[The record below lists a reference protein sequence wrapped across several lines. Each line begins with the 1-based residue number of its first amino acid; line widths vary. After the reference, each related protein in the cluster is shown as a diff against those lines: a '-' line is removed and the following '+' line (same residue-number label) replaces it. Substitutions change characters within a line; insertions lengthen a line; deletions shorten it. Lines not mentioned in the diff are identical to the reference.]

1 MDEARPQLE
10 LGPEQLRRLTD
21 PARLNF
27 ETTQELPPPQ
37 AMVGQNRA
45 QEAIEFALEMPD
57 GRYNLF
63 VVGQPGTGR
72 RIAVT
77 SAVERIAKGR
87 PAAQDWCYVHNFE
100 QSDEPRAVA
109 LPPGLGHTFAHD
121 VEAFIRGCRKALRSA
136 FGSETYEQQRTA
148 LVAGIGAR
156 HSALVEEMQQ
166 EALALGFLIRPT
178 ETGLAILPLRPSAS
192 GQPQDTEEG
201 AAKQE
206 APASE
211 PEAQSGEAAEDAG
224 PQAISREELAALPEE
239 VQQQLRENQEKVD
252 QVITRTLPQLHT
264 LEEEARA
271 FVRTLDHEFAEKA
284 LAGLADDLNQRYT
297 VSADALDFLRHLRAD
312 IVAQADVLREGEDIP
327 EGTVSDGDGEA
338 VASEATE
345 PAQVER
351 DEATAGAETN
361 RRPVLVALLHQ
372 YSVNVLVSHKP
383 EESAPVV
390 EELNPARGNLLGR
403 IEYGLRNGLPFTD
416 HTMIKAGALHRA
428 NGGFLIVQ
436 AYDLL
441 NASRSWEAVK
451 RVLRFATIAME
462 TGGEASGSPTS
473 ATLRP
478 EPIPANV
485 KVILIGD
492 SATYRALLELDQ
504 EFRLLFKV
512 RADFDDEM
520 PRDAEAELAYA
531 RFAGEVARSTGS
543 PPLTRGA
550 VALVIEE
557 GSRWA
562 EDQERLSTLFGD
574 LRDLTLEACFWA
586 KKESAVAATREH
598 VAHAVVSRER
608 RQSLLSDKLDD
619 LIRRGTVMID
629 TDGQVVGQVNGLS
642 VLSTS
647 DFAFGKPTRITAR
660 TSPGLAGVLDIE
672 RETQL
677 SGPSHSKGILILQGY
692 LAGRFAQDFPLSLTA
707 SVCFEQTYD
716 EVDGDSAST
725 TELYALLSSLSG
737 VPIRQ
742 WLAVT
747 GSVNQ
752 RGEVQ
757 AVGGVTLKIEAFFKT
772 CAARGLNGKQGVIIP
787 RANVRSL
794 MLRQDVLDA
803 VRAGQFHIYAVSTVD
818 EGIELLTGIPGGRP
832 DNDGRYLAGT
842 INARVSQTLQ
852 AYSERVRA
860 FTGAPTYA
868 TKPVR

>member
-10 LGPEQLRRLTD
+10 LEPEQLRRLTD
-21 PARLNF
+21 PARLSF
-27 ETTQELPPPQ
+27 ATTQELPPPQ
-37 AMVGQNRA
+37 RMVGQDRA

-57 GRYNLF
+57 GRYNVF
-63 VVGQPGTGR
+63 VAGQPGTGR

-77 SAVERIAKGR
+77 TAVERIAKER

-100 QSDEPRAVA
+100 EADEPRAVA

-121 VEAFIRGCRKALRSA
+121 VEAFIRGCRKALRSSFA
-136 FGSETYEQQRTA
+136 SETYEQQRTA
-148 LVAGIGAR
+148 LVADISAR
-156 HSALVEEMQQ
+156 HGALIETMQQ
-166 EALALGFLIRPT
+166 EAAALGFLIRPT
-178 ETGLAILPLRPSAS
+178 ENGLTIVPVRLPTSEQVRAAES
-192 GQPQDTEEG
+192 GGQQGEPTSDG
-201 AAKQE
+201 AAQ
-206 APASE
+206 PS
-211 PEAQSGEAAEDAG
+211 EAANEAD
-224 PQAISREELAALPEE
+224 PQPMSREELAALPEE
-239 VQQQLRENQEKVD
+239 AQQQLRENQEKVD
-252 QVITRTLPQLHT
+252 QLITRTMPQLHT

-271 FVRTLDHEFAEKA
+271 RVRTLDHDFAAKA
-284 LAGLADDLNQRYT
+284 LAGLADEINQRYT

-312 IVAQADVLREGEDIP
+312 IVAHADILREGEDVLDGP
-327 EGTVSDGDGEA
+327 VGEGDA
-338 VASEATE
+338 AT
-345 PAQVER
+345 PATTDAAQGER
-351 DEATAGAETN
+351 DEATPSAEAIQ
-361 RRPVLVALLHQ
+361 RPALAALLHQ

-383 EESAPVV
+383 EDSAPVV
-390 EELNPARGNLLGR
+390 EELNPSRGNLLGR

-428 NGGFLIVQ
+428 NGGFIIVQ

-462 TGGEASGSPTS
+462 AGGEAAGGPTS

-492 SATYRALLELDQ
+492 GLTYRALLELDQ

-512 RADFDDEM
+512 RADFEDEM
-520 PRDAEAELAYA
+520 PRDEEAELAYA

-543 PPLTRGA
+543 PPLARDA
-550 VALVIEE
+550 VALMIEE

-562 EDQERLSTLFGD
+562 EDQERLSTVFGD

-586 KKESAVAATREH
+586 KKDQATAATREH
-598 VAHAVVSRER
+598 VARAVVSRER

-619 LIRRGTVMID
+619 LIRRGSVMID

-647 DFAFGKPTRITAR
+647 DYAFGKPTRITAR
-660 TSPGLAGVLDIE
+660 TSPGQAGVMDIE
-672 RETQL
+672 RETQQ

-692 LAGRFAQDFPLSLTA
+692 LAGRFAQDFPLSLSA

-716 EVDGDSAST
+716 EVDGDSASS

-757 AVGGVTLKIEAFFKT
+757 AVGGVSLKIEAFFKI
-772 CAARGLNGKQGVIIP
+772 CLAHGLTGKQGVIIP
-787 RANVRSL
+787 RSNVRNL
-794 MLRQDVLDA
+794 MLRQEIVEA
-803 VRAGQFHIYAVSTVD
+803 ARAGQFHIYGVSNID

-832 DNDGRYLAGT
+832 DNDGRYLEGT
-842 INARVSQTLQ
+842 INARVSKALLNF
-852 AYSERVRA
+852 SERVRT
-860 FTGAPTYA
+860 FNGGGPKPT
-868 TKPVR
+868 R

>member
-1 MDEARPQLE
+1 MDEVRPQLE
-10 LGPEQLRRLTD
+10 LGPEQLRRVTD
-21 PARLNF
+21 PARLSF

-37 AMVGQNRA
+37 GMVGQDRA
-45 QEAIEFALEMPD
+45 QEAIEFALEMAD

-63 VVGQPGTGR
+63 VAGQPGTGR

-77 SAVERIAKGR
+77 TAVERIAKGR

-100 QSDEPRAVA
+100 QPDEPRAVA
-109 LPPGLGHTFAHD
+109 LPPGLGRTFAHD
-121 VEAFIRGCRKALRSA
+121 VEVFIRGCRKALRSA
-136 FGSETYEQQRTA
+136 FGSETYEQQR
-148 LVAGIGAR
+148 
-156 HSALVEEMQQ
+156 SALLADISAQHNGLIEAMQR
-166 EALALGFLIRPT
+166 EALALGFLLRPT
-178 ETGLAILPLRPSAS
+178 ETGLAILPLRPARAEQAPDGESPAEPQASAAAPD
-192 GQPQDTEEG
+192 GQPSEATEDT
-201 AAKQE
+201 
-206 APASE
+206 
-211 PEAQSGEAAEDAG
+211 G
-224 PQAISREELAALPEE
+224 PQPMSREELAALPDE
-239 VQQQLRENQEKVD
+239 QQQQIRENQEKVD
-252 QVITRTLPQLHT
+252 QLITRTLPQLHA

-271 FVRTLDHEFAEKA
+271 RVRTLDHEFAEKA
-284 LAGLADDLNQRYT
+284 LFGLADDLNQRYT
-297 VSADALDFLRHLRAD
+297 VSADALDFLRHLRTD
-312 IVAQADVLREGEDIP
+312 IIAHADVLREGEDIP
-327 EGTVSDGDGEA
+327 DG
-338 VASEATE
+338 VPS
-345 PAQVER
+345 
-351 DEATAGAETN
+351 DEAGDAAAAEVSESAQAEREEGGAGAEPN
-361 RRPVLVALLHQ
+361 RRPALAALLHR
-372 YSVNVLVSHKP
+372 YSVNVLVAHKP
-383 EESAPVV
+383 EDSAPVV

-462 TGGEASGSPTS
+462 AGGEASGGPTS

-485 KVILIGD
+485 KVILVGD
-492 SATYRALLELDQ
+492 GATYRALLELDP

-543 PPLTRGA
+543 PPLARDA

-574 LRDLTLEACFWA
+574 LRDLTLEACYWA
-586 KKESAVAATREH
+586 KKDGKAAATREH
-598 VAHAVVSRER
+598 VAHAIVSRER
-608 RQSLLSDKLDD
+608 RQSMLSDKLDD

-629 TDGQVVGQVNGLS
+629 TDGLVVGQVNGLS

-647 DFAFGKPTRITAR
+647 DYAFGKPTRITAR
-660 TSPGLAGVLDIE
+660 TSPGLAGVVDIE
-672 RETQL
+672 RETAL

-692 LAGRFAQDFPLSLTA
+692 LAGRFAQDFPLSLAA
-707 SVCFEQTYD
+707 SICFEQTYD

-725 TELYALLSSLSG
+725 AELYALLSALSG
-737 VPIRQ
+737 VQVRQ

-757 AVGGVTLKIEAFFKT
+757 AVGGVTLKIEAFFKI
-772 CAARGLNGKQGVIIP
+772 CQARGLNGKQGVIIP
-787 RANVRSL
+787 RANVRNL
-794 MLRQDVLDA
+794 MLRQEVVDA
-803 VRAGQFHIYAVSTVD
+803 VRARQFHIYAVSTVD

-832 DNDGRYLAGT
+832 DSDGRYLEGT
-842 INARVSQTLQ
+842 INARVSQTLR
-852 AYSERVRA
+852 AYSERMRA
-860 FTGAPTYA
+860 FAGAAAYA
-868 TKPVR
+868 TKPVG

>member
-1 MDEARPQLE
+1 MDEARPELE

-21 PARLNF
+21 PKRLSF

-37 AMVGQNRA
+37 RMVGQDRA

-63 VVGQPGTGR
+63 VAGQPGTGR

-77 SAVERIAKGR
+77 TAVERIAKER

-109 LPPGLGHTFAHD
+109 LPAGLGHTFAHD
-121 VEAFIRGCRKALRSA
+121 IEAFIRGCRKALRSA
-136 FGSETYEQQRTA
+136 FGSETYEQQRTT
-148 LVAGIGAR
+148 LVADISAKHGA
-156 HSALVEEMQQ
+156 LIEEMQQ
-166 EALALGFLIRPT
+166 EAVALGFLIRPT
-178 ETGLAILPLRPSAS
+178 ETGLAIVPLRPHTGDPAQAADSAAQQAAPSSEVGTQAGES
-192 GQPQDTEEG
+192 GD
-201 AAKQE
+201 
-206 APASE
+206 SE
-211 PEAQSGEAAEDAG
+211 PQ
-224 PQAISREELAALPEE
+224 PISREEFAALPDE

-252 QVITRTLPQLHT
+252 QIITRTLPQLHT
-264 LEEEARA
+264 LEEEAR
-271 FVRTLDHEFAEKA
+271 VRTRTLDHDCAEKA
-284 LAGLADDLNQRYT
+284 LGGLADELSQRYT

-312 IVAQADVLREGEDIP
+312 IVVHADILRDGDDI
-327 EGTVSDGDGEA
+327 SDGDGELA
-338 VASEATE
+338 ASETVDQ
-345 PAQVER
+345 AQGEH
-351 DEATAGAETN
+351 DEAAAGAEMS
-361 RRPVLVALLHQ
+361 RRPALAALLHQ

-383 EESAPVV
+383 EDSAPVV
-390 EELNPARGNLLGR
+390 EELNPSRGNLLGR

-428 NGGFLIVQ
+428 NGGFMIVQ

-451 RVLRFATIAME
+451 RVLRFATIAIE
-462 TGGEASGSPTS
+462 AGGEAAGGPTS

-478 EPIPANV
+478 EPIPANL
-485 KVILIGD
+485 KVILVGD
-492 SATYRALLELDQ
+492 NATYRALLELDQ

-520 PRDAEAELAYA
+520 PRDEEAELAYA
-531 RFAGEVARSTGS
+531 HFAGEVARSTGS
-543 PPLTRGA
+543 PPLTREA

-586 KKESAVAATREH
+586 KKEHAAAATREH
-598 VAHAVVSRER
+598 VAHAVISRER

-619 LIRRGTVMID
+619 LIRRGTVIID

-647 DFAFGKPTRITAR
+647 DYAFGKPTRITAR
-660 TSPGLAGVLDIE
+660 TSPGLAGVMDIE
-672 RETQL
+672 RETQQ
-677 SGPSHSKGILILQGY
+677 SGPSHTKGILILQGY
-692 LAGRFAQDFPLSLTA
+692 LAGRFAQDFPLSLSA

-725 TELYALLSSLSG
+725 TELYALLSALSG

-772 CAARGLNGKQGVIIP
+772 CVARGLNGKQGVIIP
-787 RANVRSL
+787 RANVRNL
-794 MLRQDVLDA
+794 MLRQEVLDA

-842 INARVSQTLQ
+842 INSRVSQTLQ
-852 AYSERVRA
+852 DYSERVRA
-860 FTGAPTYA
+860 FTGAAAYA
-868 TKPVR
+868 SKPVR